1 MRNAEIGVGRG
12 IWDLGFGRAR
22 LIFSPHILNPKSH
35 IPSMA
40 DFRTHVT
47 CSGVL
52 GGAYTVAGLAIGMP
66 MSTSLVSGA
75 LCALGGMLP
84 DIDSDSGIPR
94 RESLGFLAAVVPML
108 LLDRFR
114 EWGLGHDDIV
124 FATVAIYLGIRYI
137 GAELLTKFTVHRGMF
152 HSIPALLIFA
162 GIAFLMCGTNNV
174 QLRYFKAFAVFL
186 GALSHLMLD
195 ELWSVEVGRMG
206 PRLKKSFGSALKL
219 FSDDPWANFSTYVKL
234 ALVGVAIWREPGVAE
249 HAQSRHPQFAEQVNQ
264 FGQRVADLRAGQPQ
278 PLAPMTGYAPQQP
291 YRPQGDQSTYDAA
304 RQMWA
309 PAGS

>member
-1 MRNAEIGVGRG
+1 
-12 IWDLGFGRAR
+12 
-22 LIFSPHILNPKSH
+22 
-35 IPSMA
+35 MA

-52 GGAYTVAGLAIGMP
+52 GGAYAVAGLAIGMP

-84 DIDSDSGIPR
+84 DIDSESGIPR

-174 QLRYFKAFAVFL
+174 QLRYFKAFAVLL
-186 GALSHLMLD
+186 GALSHLLLD
-195 ELWSVEVGRMG
+195 EIWSVEVGLMG
-206 PRLKKSFGSALKL
+206 PRLNKSFGSALKL

-234 ALVGVAIWREPGVAE
+234 ALVGVAIWREPGVAD
-249 HAQSRHPQFAEQVNQ
+249 HLQSRHPQFAEQVNQ

-278 PLAPMTGYAPQQP
+278 PFAPMNGYAPPQQP
-291 YRPQGDQSTYDAA
+291 FRPQGDQSTYDAA
-304 RQMWA
+304 RQMWG

>member
-1 MRNAEIGVGRG
+1 
-12 IWDLGFGRAR
+12 
-22 LIFSPHILNPKSH
+22 
-35 IPSMA
+35 MA

-52 GGAYTVAGLAIGMP
+52 GGAYAVAGLAIGMP

-84 DIDSDSGIPR
+84 DIDSESGIPR
-94 RESLGFLAAVVPML
+94 RESLGFLAAVAPML

-124 FATVAIYLGIRYI
+124 FATVAIYLGVRYI

-152 HSIPALLIFA
+152 HSIPALFIFA
-162 GIAFLMCGTNNV
+162 GVAFLMCGTNNV

-186 GALSHLMLD
+186 GALSHLLLD
-195 ELWSVEVGRMG
+195 EMWSVELGLMG

-219 FSDDPWANFSTYVKL
+219 FSDDPWANFSTYIKL
-234 ALVGVAIWREPGVAE
+234 ALVGGAIWMEPGVQQ
-249 HAQSRHPQFAEQVNQ
+249 HLQQNPQWAGQLNQ
-264 FGQRVADLRAGQPQ
+264 FGQRIADLRAGQPQ
-278 PLAPMTGYAPQQP
+278 QFAPQQP
-291 YRPQGDQSTYDAA
+291 SYYYGPQPQQPAGDQSTYDAA
-304 RQMWA
+304 RRMWG